1 MQNHCDSS
9 TLIVNYIRAISYSWI
24 ILCHLKFAMKKDGPI
39 IVIDDDTDDTELFKE
54 VLSSLVTNE
63 IVLLNDSTIVIDYLL
78 KENCHPF
85 LIISD
90 ISMPKM
96 NGFELRDAMLNEP
109 QIVEKKIPFLYFTS
123 AWNEFTSEEAFKRP
137 INGFFQKPNSIEK
150 LKEVLGD
157 LIDYWKER

>member
-1 MQNHCDSS
+1 
-9 TLIVNYIRAISYSWI
+9 
-24 ILCHLKFAMKKDGPI
+24 MKKDGPI
-39 IVIDDDTDDTELFKE
+39 VIIDDDSDDIEFFKE
-54 VLSSLVTNE
+54 VLSDIVPNE
-63 IVLLNDSTIVIDYLL
+63 IVLLKDSTLVVDYLCQ
-78 KENCHPF
+78 ENCHPF

-96 NGFELRDAMLNEP
+96 NGFELRDAMLQEA
-109 QIVEKKIPFLYFTS
+109 QIVEKKIPFLYFTN

-137 INGFFQKPNSIEK
+137 INGFFHKPNSIEN